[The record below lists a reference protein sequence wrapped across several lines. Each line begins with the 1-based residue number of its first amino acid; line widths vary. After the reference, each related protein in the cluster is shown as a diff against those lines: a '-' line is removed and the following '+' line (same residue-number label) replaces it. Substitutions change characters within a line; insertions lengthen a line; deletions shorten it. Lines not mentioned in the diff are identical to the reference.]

1 MLKRVSLVLILYSP
15 LLRNQLYKSDQFYLK
30 SLYAKIAIFWRSMH
44 NSLIINIIIQRKII
58 TSGKWLL
65 VDRLHSIFHFSPKP
79 QYTPRPSTCNVA
91 FFAQVLQHCSQH
103 QKKKQR
109 RHWCIKSLCK
119 ITACKV
125 QSICTYTICI
135 YNIF

>member
-65 VDRLHSIFHFSPKP
+65 VDRLHSIFHFFRLS
-79 QYTPRPSTCNVA
+79 PSTHLAPLHATLHFLHRFYNI
-91 FFAQVLQHCSQH
+91 VLST
-103 QKKKQR
+103 KKKQR